1 MPESLTTE
9 RLKFSAV
16 NAKLDALRVALAV
29 ERVYSLSLPSGW
41 TCPGA
46 LDCLS
51 KADRIT
57 GKITDGPHTKYR
69 CFAASMEA
77 RSPALRAQVWHN
89 FDLIKAARTR
99 RAIAVLILASMP
111 DDADVIRIH
120 VGGDMYSL
128 AYMGAWLDVAAA
140 KPNVIF
146 YAYTKSIH
154 HWEKIGQLPP
164 NLQFTGSDGG
174 RFDDKLGNRKRSVVV
189 FHPDEATEL
198 DLEIDHDDTHAA
210 IGSESFALLIH
221 STQPKGSRASD
232 AIKLLKAE
240 EIRYSYASGSYQ
252 LAHRSR

>member
-1 MPESLTTE
+1 MATTQ
-9 RLKFSAV
+9 LKFSVV
-16 NAKLDALRVALAV
+16 NAKLDALRVALEV
-29 ERVYSLSLPSGW
+29 EKVYSLSLPSGW

-51 KADRIT
+51 KADRVT
-57 GKITDGPHTKYR
+57 GKITDGPHTTYR

-89 FDLIKAARTR
+89 FDLIKAAKTR
-99 RAIAVLILASMP
+99 GAIAKLILASIP
-111 DDADVIRIH
+111 GDADVIRIH
-120 VGGDMYSL
+120 VGGDMFSL

-140 KPNVIF
+140 KPNIIF

-174 RFDDKLGNRKRSVVV
+174 RFDDKLGDRKRSVVV
-189 FHPDEATEL
+189 FHPDQAAAL
-198 DLEIDHDDTHAA
+198 GLEIDHDDTHAA

-221 STQPKGSRASD
+221 GTQPKGSEASA
-232 AIKLLKAE
+232 AIKQLKNE
-240 EIRYSYASGSYQ
+240 KIRYSYA
-252 LAHRSR
+252 

>member
-1 MPESLTTE
+1 MATTQ
-9 RLKFSAV
+9 LKFSVV
-16 NAKLDALRVALAV
+16 NAKLDALRVALEV
-29 ERVYSLSLPSGW
+29 EKVYSLSLPSGW

-51 KADRIT
+51 KADRVT
-57 GKITDGPHTKYR
+57 GKITDGPHTTYR

-89 FDLIKAARTR
+89 FDLIKAAKTR
-99 RAIAVLILASMP
+99 GAIAKLILASIP
-111 DDADVIRIH
+111 GDADVIRIH
-120 VGGDMYSL
+120 VGGDMFSL

-140 KPNVIF
+140 KPNIIF

-174 RFDDKLGNRKRSVVV
+174 RFDDKLGDRKRSVVV
-189 FHPDEATEL
+189 FHPDQAAAL
-198 DLEIDHDDTHAA
+198 GLEIDHDDTHAA

-221 STQPKGSRASD
+221 GTQPKGSEASA
-232 AIKLLKAE
+232 AIKQLKNE
-240 EIRYSYASGSYQ
+240 KVRYSYA
-252 LAHRSR
+252 

>member
-1 MPESLTTE
+1 MTLTEKTQKYWCLASTPN
-9 RLKFSAV
+9 RLKFSVV
-16 NAKLDALRVALAV
+16 NAKLDALRVALEVAK
-29 ERVYSLSLPSGW
+29 VYSLSLPSGW

-46 LDCLS
+46 RDCLS
-51 KADRIT
+51 KADRVT
-57 GKITDGPHTKYR
+57 GKITDGPDTIYR

-89 FDLIKAARTR
+89 FDLIKAAKTR
-99 RAIAVLILASMP
+99 LAIAKLILASIP

-154 HWEKIGQLPP
+154 HWEKVGQLPS

-174 RFDDKLGNRKRSVVV
+174 RFDDKLSNRKRSVVV
-189 FHPDEATEL
+189 FHPDEADAL
-198 DLEIDHDDTHAA
+198 GLEIDHDDTHAA

-221 STQPKGSRASD
+221 GTQPKGSKASA
-232 AIKLLKAE
+232 AIKQLKDE
-240 EIRYSYASGSYQ
+240 KIRYSYA
-252 LAHRSR
+252 

>member
-1 MPESLTTE
+1 MNTNTL
-9 RLKFSAV
+9 LKFSVV
-16 NAKLDALRVALAV
+16 NAKLEALRIALDV
-29 ERVYSLSLPSGW
+29 KFVYSLSLPSGW

-46 LDCLS
+46 SDCLS

-57 GKITDGPHTKYR
+57 GKITDGSDTKYR

-77 RSPALRAQVWHN
+77 RNPALRAQVWHN
-89 FDLIKAARTR
+89 FDLIKAAKTR
-99 RAIAVLILASMP
+99 EAIALLILASIP
-111 DDADVIRIH
+111 NNADVIRIH

-128 AYMGAWLDVAAA
+128 AYMGAWLDVATAR
-140 KPNVIF
+140 PNVIF

-189 FHPDEATEL
+189 FHPDEAAAL
-198 DLEIDHDDTHAA
+198 GLEIDHDDTHAA

-221 STQPKGSRASD
+221 GTQPKGSKASD
-232 AIKLLKAE
+232 AIKLLTAE
-240 EIRYSYASGSYQ
+240 KIRYSYTSAERGG
-252 LAHRSR
+252 